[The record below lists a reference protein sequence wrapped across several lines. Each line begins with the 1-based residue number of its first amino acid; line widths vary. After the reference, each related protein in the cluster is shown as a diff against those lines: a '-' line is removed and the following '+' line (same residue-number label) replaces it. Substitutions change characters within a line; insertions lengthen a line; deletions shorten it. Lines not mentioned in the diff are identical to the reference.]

1 MNRPRPLTFHRCVAL
16 VLTLGLAQVA
26 VIGHTPSAAA
36 PATGAATALSVHP
49 GNGRAWIS
57 WTAPNSL
64 GSATGYAV
72 TPVIDGVDQPTR
84 PIPSVATKGYVN
96 GLENGRVTRFV
107 VAPYDETGTGTPS
120 EPSPPVV
127 LPYGSFSAA
136 VDALYARMLGR
147 APTAA
152 ERSAGAATITESD
165 GVGPLVEALR
175 RNTGGVGSDAVAN
188 VDPVARL
195 YFAYFLRVPDASGL
209 AHWVGRKRQGTTLAS
224 ISATFATSSEFVRR
238 YGSLSNDGFV
248 RLIYRNVLGRE
259 PEASGLAY
267 WVGQLDRG
275 AKTRGQ
281 VMANFSQSNEF
292 QRKMRTSVD
301 VAVVWDQLAGTAP
314 STGTFDAW
322 VAKLVAG
329 TATLSDLVVAA
340 LNANPGQGRWYCLD
354 HPPSTP
360 AEQESMLNHRDD
372 RWRIGDRAQ
381 SVRLPDGRVIWLFGD
396 TLYGSVNADG
406 TLPASGWGFVH
417 GSALIQDGACID
429 PFYSATTSAPTSL
442 IPDVSPTDF
451 FWAQAGWVDATGTSL
466 WILAGERTGS
476 ASTGGTSAGTVVARF
491 SLPDLAFQG
500 TTPIARPPAGKG
512 LSWGMPIRSGDWVY
526 VYADSGA
533 DPAATWPFDHH
544 VARFPATGTAWRN
557 GTGWQYFD
565 GSGWSTSSSALRPMS
580 FSTSKLVTSTVIAT
594 PTGFALVA
602 QPYRESVA
610 VSWHAATPAGPWTD
624 LHTVADLSAV
634 DVSRIRSVHAES
646 TVASLDPFV
655 VWYQAPVATRTL
667 QGSKIGVTA
676 PLVPIP

>member
-1 MNRPRPLTFHRCVAL
+1 MNRPRPKTLHRSVAL
-16 VLTLGLAQVA
+16 VLALAAAQVA
-26 VIGHTPSAAA
+26 ANGPLPARAA
-36 PATGAATALSVHP
+36 PAAGAPTALSVHP
-49 GNGRAWIS
+49 GNARAWIS
-57 WTAPNSL
+57 WTPPASL
-64 GSATGYAV
+64 GTATGYAL

-84 PIPSVATKGYVN
+84 SIESLANKGYVN
-96 GLENGRVTRFV
+96 GLENGRVTRFT
-107 VAPYDETGTGTPS
+107 VAAFDGSGTGAS
-120 EPSPPVV
+120 SAPSPPVV
-127 LPYGSFSAA
+127 LPYGSFSAT
-136 VDALYARMLGR
+136 VEGLYAQMLGR
-147 APTAA
+147 APTAS
-152 ERSAGAATITESD
+152 ERAAGIATIAEGD
-165 GVGPLVEALR
+165 DIGPLVQDLR
-175 RNTGGVGSDAVAN
+175 RNTGGVGSDAATN

-209 AHWVGRKRQGTTLAS
+209 AHWIARKRQGTTLAS
-224 ISATFATSSEFVRR
+224 ISATFAASSEFKNR

-275 AKTRGQ
+275 SKTRGQ
-281 VMANFSQSNEF
+281 VMANFSQSSEF
-292 QRKMRTSVD
+292 QRHIATAVD
-301 VAVVWDQLAGTAP
+301 VAVVWDQLASKAP
-314 STGTFDAW
+314 SKAVFDEW
-322 VAKLVAG
+322 VAKVDAS

-340 LNANPGQGRWYCLD
+340 LNANTSKGRWFCLD
-354 HPPSTP
+354 HPPTTP
-360 AEQESMLNHRDD
+360 AEQSAMLNHRDD

-406 TLPASGWGFVH
+406 TLPASGWGYVH

-451 FWAQAGWVDATGTSL
+451 FWAQAGWVDAPGTSL

-476 ASTGGTSAGTVVARF
+476 ASSGGTSAGTVVARF
-491 SLPDLAFQG
+491 SLPDLVFQG

-512 LSWGMPIRSGDWVY
+512 LSWGMPIRVGNWVY

-533 DPAATWPFDHH
+533 DPQATWPFDHH

-557 GTGWQYFD
+557 GTGWEYFT
-565 GSGWSTSSSALRPMS
+565 GTGWSTSSSALRPMS
-580 FSTSKLVTSTVIAT
+580 FSTSKLVTSTVIET

-602 QPYRESVA
+602 QPYRESAA
-610 VSWHAATPAGPWTD
+610 VSWHATTPAGPWTD
-624 LHTVADLSAV
+624 FHTVADLSAV

-646 TVASLDPFV
+646 TVATMSPFV

-667 QGSKIGVTA
+667 EGSKIGVTA